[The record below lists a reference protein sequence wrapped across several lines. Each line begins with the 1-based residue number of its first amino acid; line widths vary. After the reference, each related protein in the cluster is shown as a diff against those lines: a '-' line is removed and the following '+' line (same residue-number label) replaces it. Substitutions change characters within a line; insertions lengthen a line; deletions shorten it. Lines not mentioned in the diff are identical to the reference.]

1 MYNLSERFVAPRR
14 NYTPME
20 IESQGKRTLRRAGI
34 GLRIVAGFAILVASA
49 ALAWK
54 GLTKPQPRPKQVIVQ
69 TDRLGPGVLTV
80 AVAAV
85 DLELIAPDG
94 RRVHTASRSDTSI
107 TPAPGA
113 EGRVDCA
120 GFGSGKQDDSEC
132 TATITLQSPVWG
144 DYKLRV
150 TSPDLRAETLTI
162 GWTGSTFSRS
172 GATSIGITV
181 LPKQTVEFSVIVAP
195 EGASQR
201 TAPVV
206 VRP

>member
-1 MYNLSERFVAPRR
+1 
-14 NYTPME
+14 ME
-20 IESQGKRTLRRAGI
+20 IESQGKRLLRRAGI
-34 GLRIVAGFAILVASA
+34 ALRIILGFGVLTGSA

-54 GLTKPQPRPKQVIVQ
+54 GLTRPQPRPKQVIV
-69 TDRLGPGVLTV
+69 DPDKLGPGMLTV

-94 RRVHTASRSDTSI
+94 RRVHTASKTDTAI

-132 TATITLQSPVWG
+132 TATITLQNPVWG

-150 TSPDLRAETLTI
+150 SSPDLRAETVTI
-162 GWTGSTFSRS
+162 GWTGSTFPRP
-172 GATSIGITV
+172 GATSVEVTV
-181 LPKQTVEFSVIVAP
+181 QPHQTVEFTMIVAP
-195 EGASQR
+195 EGASQK
-201 TAPVV
+201 TAPVA

>member
-1 MYNLSERFVAPRR
+1 
-14 NYTPME
+14 ME
-20 IESQGKRTLRRAGI
+20 IESQGKRLVRRAGI
-34 GLRIVAGFAILVASA
+34 GFRIVLGFGVLGGSA

-54 GLTKPQPRPKQVIVQ
+54 ALTKPQARPKQVIVQ

-94 RRVHTASRSDTSI
+94 RRVHTASKSDTSI

-120 GFGSGKQDDSEC
+120 GFGSGKQDDTEC
-132 TATITLQSPVWG
+132 TATITLQNPVWG

-150 TSPDLRAETLTI
+150 SSPDLRGETITI
-162 GWTGSTFSRS
+162 GWTGSTFARS
-172 GATSIGITV
+172 GATSVGVTV
-181 LPKQTVEFSVIVAP
+181 QPKQTVEFVVIVAP
-195 EGASQR
+195 EGVSQR
-201 TAPVV
+201 TVPVV

>member
-1 MYNLSERFVAPRR
+1 MRVVL
-14 NYTPME
+14 
-20 IESQGKRTLRRAGI
+20 
-34 GLRIVAGFAILVASA
+34 GFAVLIASA

-54 GLTKPQPRPKQVIVQ
+54 SLTKPQPRPRQTIVQ

-94 RRVHTASRSDTSI
+94 RRVHTAARTDTSI
-107 TPAPGA
+107 TPSPGV

-120 GFGSGKQDDSEC
+120 GFGSGKQDDTDC
-132 TATITLQSPVWG
+132 TATITVQNPVWG

-150 TSPDLRAETLTI
+150 SSPDLRGETITI

-172 GATSIGITV
+172 GATSVGVTV
-181 LPKQTVEFSVIVAP
+181 PPRQTVEFSVIVAP

>member
-1 MYNLSERFVAPRR
+1 
-14 NYTPME
+14 ME
-20 IESQGKRTLRRAGI
+20 IESQGKRLLRRTGI
-34 GLRIVAGFAILVASA
+34 ALRIILGFGILTGSA

-54 GLTKPQPRPKQVIVQ
+54 GLTKPQARPKHVIV
-69 TDRLGPGVLTV
+69 DKDKLGPGVLTI
-80 AVAAV
+80 AGAAV

-94 RRVHTASRSDTSI
+94 RRVHTASKTDTSI

-132 TATITLQSPVWG
+132 TATITLQNPVWG

-150 TSPDLRAETLTI
+150 SSPDLRGETITV
-162 GWTGSTFSRS
+162 GWTGSTFPRP
-172 GATSIGITV
+172 GATSVSVTV
-181 LPKQTVEFSVIVAP
+181 QPRQTVEFSMIVAP
-195 EGASQR
+195 EGASQK
-201 TAPVV
+201 TAPVA

>member
-1 MYNLSERFVAPRR
+1 
-14 NYTPME
+14 ME
-20 IESQGKRTLRRAGI
+20 IESQGKRFLRRAGV
-34 GLRIVAGFAILVASA
+34 GLRIVLGFGVLAGSA

-54 GLTKPQPRPKQVIVQ
+54 GLTKPQPRPTQVIIQ
-69 TDRLGPGVLTV
+69 TDRIGPGVLTV

-94 RRVHTASRSDTSI
+94 RRVHTASRRDTSI
-107 TPAPGA
+107 SPMPGA

-120 GFGSGKQDDSEC
+120 GFGSGKQDDSDC
-132 TATITLQSPVWG
+132 TATIALQNPVWG
-144 DYKLRV
+144 DYHLRV
-150 TSPDLRAETLTI
+150 SSPDLRGETLTI

-172 GATSIGITV
+172 GATSVAVTV
-181 LPKQTVEFSVIVAP
+181 PPKQTVEFVIIVAP
-195 EGASQR
+195 EGVSQR

>member
-1 MYNLSERFVAPRR
+1 
-14 NYTPME
+14 ME
-20 IESQGKRTLRRAGI
+20 IESQGKRALRRAGLA
-34 GLRIVAGFAILVASA
+34 LRIVLGFGVLAGSA

-54 GLTKPQPRPKQVIVQ
+54 GLTKPVARPRQTIVD

-94 RRVHTASRSDTSI
+94 RRVRTASRSDTLV

-120 GFGSGKQDDSEC
+120 GFGSGRQDDTDC
-132 TATITLQSPVWG
+132 TATITLQSPAWG
-144 DYKLRV
+144 DYKIRV
-150 TSPDLRAETLTI
+150 TSPDLRGETITI
-162 GWTGSTFSRS
+162 GWTGSTFTRS
-172 GATSIGITV
+172 GATTVGITV
-181 LPKQTVEFSVIVAP
+181 RPKQTMEFSVIVAP

-201 TAPVV
+201 TAPVAL
-206 VRP
+206 RP

>member
-1 MYNLSERFVAPRR
+1 
-14 NYTPME
+14 ME
-20 IESQGKRTLRRAGI
+20 IESQGKRLARRAGI
-34 GLRIVAGFAILVASA
+34 GARIVLGFAALTGSA

-54 GLTKPQPRPKQVIVQ
+54 GLTKPEPRPKQVIVDK
-69 TDRLGPGVLTV
+69 DRLGPGMLTV

-94 RRVHTASRSDTSI
+94 RRVHTASKTDTSI

-113 EGRVDCA
+113 EGRVDCV

-132 TATITLQSPVWG
+132 TATITLQNPVWG

-150 TSPDLRAETLTI
+150 SSPDLRGETITI
-162 GWTGSTFSRS
+162 GWTGNTFPRA
-172 GATSIGITV
+172 GATAVNVTV
-181 LPKQTVEFSVIVAP
+181 QPKQTVEFVMIVAP
-195 EGASQR
+195 EGASQK
-201 TAPVV
+201 TAPVA

>member
-1 MYNLSERFVAPRR
+1 ML
-14 NYTPME
+14 
-20 IESQGKRTLRRAGI
+20 
-34 GLRIVAGFAILVASA
+34 GFAVLIGSA

-54 GLTKPQPRPKQVIVQ
+54 GLTKPQARPKQVIV
-69 TDRLGPGVLTV
+69 DKDKLGPGILTV

-94 RRVHTASRSDTSI
+94 RRVHTASRTDTSI

-132 TATITLQSPVWG
+132 TATITLQNPVWG

-150 TSPDLRAETLTI
+150 SSPDLRGETITV
-162 GWTGSTFSRS
+162 GWTGSTFPRP
-172 GATSIGITV
+172 GATTV
-181 LPKQTVEFSVIVAP
+181 SVTVQPRQTVEFVMIVAP
-195 EGASQR
+195 EGASQK
-201 TAPVV
+201 TAPVAV
-206 VRP
+206 KP

>member
-1 MYNLSERFVAPRR
+1 
-14 NYTPME
+14 ME
-20 IESQGKRTLRRAGI
+20 IESQGKRLLRRAGI
-34 GLRIVAGFAILVASA
+34 GLRIVLGFGVLTGSA

-54 GLTKPQPRPKQVIVQ
+54 GLTRPQPRPKQVIV
-69 TDRLGPGVLTV
+69 DPDKLGPGLLTV

-94 RRVHTASRSDTSI
+94 RRVHTASKTDTSI

-132 TATITLQSPVWG
+132 TATITLQNPVWG

-150 TSPDLRAETLTI
+150 SSPDLRGETITI
-162 GWTGSTFSRS
+162 GWTGSTFPRP
-172 GATSIGITV
+172 GATSVDVTV
-181 LPKQTVEFSVIVAP
+181 QPHQTVEFTVIVAP
-195 EGASQR
+195 EGASQK
-201 TAPVV
+201 TAPVA

>member
-1 MYNLSERFVAPRR
+1 
-14 NYTPME
+14 ME
-20 IESQGKRTLRRAGI
+20 IESQGKRLLRRTGM
-34 GLRIVAGFAILVASA
+34 GLRIVVGAGLLVGSA

-54 GLTKPQPRPKQVIVQ
+54 GLTKPQARPKQVIVQ
-69 TDRLGPGVLTV
+69 PDRLGPGVLTV

-94 RRVHTASRSDTSI
+94 RRVHTASKSDTSI

-132 TATITLQSPVWG
+132 TATITLQNPVWG

-150 TSPDLRAETLTI
+150 SSPDLRGETITI
-162 GWTGSTFSRS
+162 GWTGSTFTRS
-172 GATSIGITV
+172 GAASIGITV
-181 LPKQTVEFSVIVAP
+181 QPKQTVEFAVIVAP
-195 EGASQR
+195 EGVSQR
-201 TAPVV
+201 TAPAA

>member
-1 MYNLSERFVAPRR
+1 
-14 NYTPME
+14 ME
-20 IESQGKRTLRRAGI
+20 IESQGKRLLRRVGI
-34 GLRIVAGFAILVASA
+34 GLRIVLGFGVLTGSA

-54 GLTKPQPRPKQVIVQ
+54 GLTRPQPRPKQVIV
-69 TDRLGPGVLTV
+69 DPDKLGPGMLTV

-94 RRVHTASRSDTSI
+94 RRVHTASKSDTSI

-132 TATITLQSPVWG
+132 TATITLQNPVWG

-150 TSPDLRAETLTI
+150 SSPDLRGETITI
-162 GWTGSTFSRS
+162 GWTGSTFPRP
-172 GATSIGITV
+172 GATSVDVTV
-181 LPKQTVEFSVIVAP
+181 QPHQTVEFTIIVAP
-195 EGASQR
+195 EGASQK
-201 TAPVV
+201 TAPVA

>member
-1 MYNLSERFVAPRR
+1 
-14 NYTPME
+14 ME
-20 IESQGKRTLRRAGI
+20 IESQGKRLLRRTGMALRFVILMGVLAG
-34 GLRIVAGFAILVASA
+34 SA

-54 GLTKPQPRPKQVIVQ
+54 ALTKPQARPKQVIVQ

-85 DLELIAPDG
+85 DLELISPDG
-94 RRVHTASRSDTSI
+94 RRVHTASRTDTSI
-107 TPAPGA
+107 TPSPGV

-132 TATITLQSPVWG
+132 TATITMQNPVWG

-150 TSPDLRAETLTI
+150 SSPDLRGETITI
-162 GWTGSTFSRS
+162 GWAGSTFTRS
-172 GATSIGITV
+172 GATSVGITV
-181 LPKQTVEFSVIVAP
+181 QARQTVEFSVIVAP
-195 EGASQR
+195 EGVSQR

-206 VRP
+206 VHP

>member
-1 MYNLSERFVAPRR
+1 
-14 NYTPME
+14 ME
-20 IESQGKRTLRRAGI
+20 IESQGKRLLRRAGLA
-34 GLRIVAGFAILVASA
+34 LRIVLGFGILVGSA

-54 GLTKPQPRPKQVIVQ
+54 GLTKPQAGPRETIVQ
-69 TDRLGPGVLTV
+69 ADRLGPGVLTV

-94 RRVHTASRSDTSI
+94 RRVHTASRSDSSI

-132 TATITLQSPVWG
+132 TATITLQNPAWG
-144 DYKLRV
+144 DYKLRLS
-150 TSPDLRAETLTI
+150 SPDLRGETVTI
-162 GWTGSTFSRS
+162 GWMGSTFTRS
-172 GATSIGITV
+172 GATSIGVTV
-181 LPKQTVEFSVIVAP
+181 QPRQTMEFVVIVAP
-195 EGASQR
+195 EGVSQR
-201 TAPVV
+201 TAPVA

>member
-1 MYNLSERFVAPRR
+1 MALRFV
-14 NYTPME
+14 
-20 IESQGKRTLRRAGI
+20 ILLGVLAG
-34 GLRIVAGFAILVASA
+34 SA

-54 GLTKPQPRPKQVIVQ
+54 ALTKPQARPKQVIVQ

-94 RRVHTASRSDTSI
+94 RRVHTASRTDTSI
-107 TPAPGA
+107 TPSPGV

-132 TATITLQSPVWG
+132 TATITMQNPVWG

-150 TSPDLRAETLTI
+150 TSPDLRGETITI
-162 GWTGSTFSRS
+162 GWSGSTFTRS
-172 GATSIGITV
+172 SATSIGITV
-181 LPKQTVEFSVIVAP
+181 QPRQTVEFSVIVAP
-195 EGASQR
+195 EGVSQR

>member
-1 MYNLSERFVAPRR
+1 
-14 NYTPME
+14 ME
-20 IESQGKRTLRRAGI
+20 IESQGKRLLRRAGI
-34 GLRIVAGFAILVASA
+34 VLRIAAGFAVLAGSA

-54 GLTKPQPRPKQVIVQ
+54 GLTKPQARPRQTIVQ

-94 RRVHTASRSDTSI
+94 RRVHTASRRDTSI

-132 TATITLQSPVWG
+132 TATITLQNPVWG
-144 DYKLRV
+144 DYKLRLS
-150 TSPDLRAETLTI
+150 SPDLRGETVTV
-162 GWTGSTFSRS
+162 GWTGSTFTRS
-172 GATSIGITV
+172 GATNVSVTV
-181 LPKQTVEFSVIVAP
+181 HPKETVEFVMIVAP

-201 TAPVV
+201 TAPVA

>member
-1 MYNLSERFVAPRR
+1 
-14 NYTPME
+14 ME
-20 IESQGKRTLRRAGI
+20 IETQQKRLLRRAGI
-34 GLRIVAGFAILVASA
+34 ALRIVLSIAVLAGSA

-94 RRVHTASRSDTSI
+94 RRVHTASRRDTSI
-107 TPAPGA
+107 TPMPGA

-132 TATITLQSPVWG
+132 TATITLQNPVWG

-150 TSPDLRAETLTI
+150 SSPDLRAETIVI
-162 GWTGSTFSRS
+162 GWTGSTFTRA

-181 LPKQTVEFSVIVAP
+181 QPRQTMEFSVIVAA

-206 VRP
+206 VHP

>member
-1 MYNLSERFVAPRR
+1 
-14 NYTPME
+14 ME
-20 IESQGKRTLRRAGI
+20 IESQGKRLLRRAGV
-34 GLRIVAGFAILVASA
+34 GFRIVLGFGVLAGSA

-54 GLTKPQPRPKQVIVQ
+54 ALTKPQATPRQVIVQ

-94 RRVHTASRSDTSI
+94 RRVHTASRRDTSI

-120 GFGSGKQDDSEC
+120 GFGSGRGE
-132 TATITLQSPVWG
+132 TI
-144 DYKLRV
+144 
-150 TSPDLRAETLTI
+150 TI
-162 GWTGSTFSRS
+162 GWTGSTFTRS
-172 GATSIGITV
+172 GATSVAITV
-181 LPKQTVEFSVIVAP
+181 QPKQTVEFAVIVAP

>member
-1 MYNLSERFVAPRR
+1 
-14 NYTPME
+14 ME
-20 IESQGKRTLRRAGI
+20 IESQGKRLLRRAGVV
-34 GLRIVAGFAILVASA
+34 LRIVLGFGVLGGSA

-54 GLTKPQPRPKQVIVQ
+54 ALTKPQARAKQVIVQ
-69 TDRLGPGVLTV
+69 ADRLGPGVLTV

-94 RRVHTASRSDTSI
+94 RRVHTASRRDTSI

-132 TATITLQSPVWG
+132 TATITLQNPVWG

-150 TSPDLRAETLTI
+150 SSPDLRGETITL

-172 GATSIGITV
+172 GATSVGITV
-181 LPKQTVEFSVIVAP
+181 QPRQTVEFAVIVAP
-195 EGASQR
+195 EGVSQR

-206 VRP
+206 VHP

>member
-1 MYNLSERFVAPRR
+1 MALRFV
-14 NYTPME
+14 
-20 IESQGKRTLRRAGI
+20 
-34 GLRIVAGFAILVASA
+34 ILLGALTGSA

-54 GLTKPQPRPKQVIVQ
+54 ALTKPQARAKQVIVQ

-94 RRVHTASRSDTSI
+94 RRVHTASRTDTSI
-107 TPAPGA
+107 TPSPGV

-132 TATITLQSPVWG
+132 TATITLQNPVWG

-150 TSPDLRAETLTI
+150 TSPDLRGETITI
-162 GWTGSTFSRS
+162 GWTGSTFTRS

-181 LPKQTVEFSVIVAP
+181 QPRQTEEFSVIVAP
-195 EGASQR
+195 EGVSQR
-201 TAPVV
+201 TAPVA

>member
-1 MYNLSERFVAPRR
+1 
-14 NYTPME
+14 ME
-20 IESQGKRTLRRAGI
+20 IESQGKRALRRAGI
-34 GLRIVAGFAILVASA
+34 ALRVVAAFAVLIGSA

-54 GLTKPQPRPKQVIVQ
+54 GLTKPQARPKQVIVQ
-69 TDRLGPGVLTV
+69 TDRLGPGVLTI

-94 RRVHTASRSDTSI
+94 RRVHTASKSDTLIS
-107 TPAPGA
+107 PAPGA

-120 GFGSGKQDDSEC
+120 GFGSGKQDDSDC
-132 TATITLQSPVWG
+132 TATITLQNPVWG

-150 TSPDLRAETLTI
+150 TSPDLRGETITI
-162 GWTGSTFSRS
+162 GWTGSTFTRS
-172 GATSIGITV
+172 GATTVAITEQ
-181 LPKQTVEFSVIVAP
+181 PHQTVEFSVIVAA

-201 TAPVV
+201 TAPVA

>member
-1 MYNLSERFVAPRR
+1 M
-14 NYTPME
+14 
-20 IESQGKRTLRRAGI
+20 AG
-34 GLRIVAGFAILVASA
+34 SA

-54 GLTKPQPRPKQVIVQ
+54 ALTKPQARPKQTIVQ

-94 RRVHTASRSDTSI
+94 RRVHTASKSDTSI

-132 TATITLQSPVWG
+132 TATITLQNPVWG

-150 TSPDLRAETLTI
+150 SSPDLRGETITI
-162 GWTGSTFSRS
+162 GWAGSTFSRS
-172 GATSIGITV
+172 GATSVGVTV
-181 LPKQTVEFSVIVAP
+181 QPKQTVEFVVIVAP
-195 EGASQR
+195 EGVSQR
-201 TAPVV
+201 TVPVV

>member
-1 MYNLSERFVAPRR
+1 
-14 NYTPME
+14 ME
-20 IESQGKRTLRRAGI
+20 IESQGKKLARRAGI
-34 GLRIVAGFAILVASA
+34 VLRVVLAFAVLTGSA

-54 GLTKPQPRPKQVIVQ
+54 ALTKPVARPKQVIVQ
-69 TDRLGPGVLTV
+69 ADRLGPGVLTV
-80 AVAAV
+80 AVSAV

-94 RRVHTASRSDTSI
+94 RRVHTASRRDTSI
-107 TPAPGA
+107 TPMPGA

-132 TATITLQSPVWG
+132 TATITLQNPVWG

-150 TSPDLRAETLTI
+150 SSPELRAETIVI
-162 GWTGSTFSRS
+162 GWTGSTFTRS
-172 GATSIGITV
+172 GATSVGITV
-181 LPKQTVEFSVIVAP
+181 QPRQTMEFSVVVAP

-206 VRP
+206 VHP